1 VSDDTDSNAED
12 AEDVRK
18 GAPRKTSATP
28 AVRWL
33 GVNQVLVQFDVAR
46 ASRAWNSRAG
56 RPCHFLKLNQHRES
70 GALDRRLKSQ
80 ARSFAMFYRFVSS
93 RRWSRNIFKPISLL
107 VAASLLVSLANQSRA
122 QAYEKEFTV
131 NAKTLLT
138 IKNRT
143 GRVTVITSDSEKDKA
158 TLQASS
164 SGAPVER
171 SDVSVSGSEIA
182 VRERTAQNRIDLTV
196 HIPKRARV
204 KIESESGMVDVIGDF
219 EVAEVFTNTG
229 TIHADVPLDAVKFKF
244 IWESSRPRFLSDVEL
259 PRIKEGRA
267 GSFSIS
273 GVLGPN
279 TKKSKH
285 KKQPA
290 ESENT
295 DNENQTVKD
304 EQIEKTVETNSDPT
318 AQTAK
323 KPGTPEL
330 VQLNFTT
337 QRGIILLNVDP
348 SMAPNDLH
356 ERPLTEAARAI
367 VRSGNLPLIEA
378 IRKVSPHLFGDY
390 AKTLPPPQR
399 EPSLVN
405 LRPPGELATRVTP
418 LLMRVNASVTDHH
431 GRAIAGMQLA
441 DFAVYEDGAER
452 KVVNVTPT
460 TEPFNLVLLL
470 DVSGSV
476 EERIDFIRKAARDF
490 LNTASPQDRISIISF
505 REDIQIISGFST
517 DRSMLS
523 KKLDDIDAGG
533 ATALYDALGYILS
546 DTLKP
551 LRGERTAIVILSDGD
566 DNKSFVPFPAIIEAT
581 SESGALIYPLYVPSG
596 LIPESSV
603 PQPSITVDPLRTR
616 YLTITTRAA
625 EEGQK
630 LATASGGVF
639 YSIKRLED
647 LQKAYD
653 DVVAQLRTAYTIT
666 YASNADGTG
675 HRRIRVRANR
685 EGASVRLSPVVS
697 APN

>member
-1 VSDDTDSNAED
+1 
-12 AEDVRK
+12 
-18 GAPRKTSATP
+18 
-28 AVRWL
+28 
-33 GVNQVLVQFDVAR
+33 
-46 ASRAWNSRAG
+46 
-56 RPCHFLKLNQHRES
+56 
-70 GALDRRLKSQ
+70 
-80 ARSFAMFYRFVSS
+80 MFYGFVSS
-93 RRWSRNIFKPISLL
+93 RRLSRHIFRPVSSL
-107 VAASLLVSLANQSRA
+107 VAASLLVSFAPNQTRA

-131 NAKTLLT
+131 STKTLLT

-158 TLQASS
+158 TVQASS
-164 SGAPVER
+164 SGAPVEPR
-171 SDVSVSGSEIA
+171 DVSVSGSEIA

-219 EVAEVFTNTG
+219 DVADVFTNTG

-267 GSFSIS
+267 GSFSIA
-273 GVLGPN
+273 GALGPN

-290 ESENT
+290 ESGNT

-304 EQIEKTVETNSDPT
+304 ERIEKAVETTPDDAAET
-318 AQTAK
+318 TK
-323 KPGTPEL
+323 KSRTPEL

-348 SMAPNDLH
+348 SMAPNDLR

-367 VRSGNLPLIEA
+367 VRSGNLPLIDA

-399 EPSLVN
+399 EPSLVS

-431 GRAIAGMQLA
+431 GRAIAGMQLS

-452 KVVNVTPT
+452 KIVNVTPT

-505 REDIQIISGFST
+505 RDDIQVISGFST

-551 LRGERTAIVILSDGD
+551 LRGDRTAIVILSDGD

-685 EGASVRLSPVVS
+685 EGASVRLSPAVS

>member
-1 VSDDTDSNAED
+1 
-12 AEDVRK
+12 
-18 GAPRKTSATP
+18 
-28 AVRWL
+28 
-33 GVNQVLVQFDVAR
+33 
-46 ASRAWNSRAG
+46 
-56 RPCHFLKLNQHRES
+56 
-70 GALDRRLKSQ
+70 
-80 ARSFAMFYRFVSS
+80 MFYRFVSARRLS
-93 RRWSRNIFKPISLL
+93 RQILRPISLL
-107 VAASLLVSLANQSRA
+107 VAASLLVSLASNQSRA

-131 NAKTLLT
+131 NAKTLFT
-138 IKNRT
+138 IKNRS

-164 SGAPVER
+164 SGAPVEPR
-171 SDVSVSGSEIA
+171 DVSVSGSEIA

-196 HIPKRARV
+196 HLPKRARV

-219 EVAEVFTNTG
+219 EVADVFTDTG

-259 PRIKEGRA
+259 PRVKEGRA

-279 TKKSKH
+279 TKKRKR
-285 KKQPA
+285 KKQSA

-323 KPGTPEL
+323 KPGTTEL

-348 SMAPNDLH
+348 SMAPNDLR

-418 LLMRVNASVTDHH
+418 LLMRVNASVTDHQ
-431 GRAIAGMQLA
+431 GRAIAGLQLA

-452 KVVNVTPT
+452 KIVNVTPT

-476 EERIDFIRKAARDF
+476 EERIDFIRKAGRDF

-505 REDIQIISGFST
+505 RDDIQIISGFST

-630 LATASGGVF
+630 LASASGGVF
-639 YSIKRLED
+639 YS
-647 LQKAYD
+647 
-653 DVVAQLRTAYTIT
+653 
-666 YASNADGTG
+666 
-675 HRRIRVRANR
+675 IRVRANR

>member
-1 VSDDTDSNAED
+1 ME
-12 AEDVRK
+12 
-18 GAPRKTSATP
+18 
-28 AVRWL
+28 
-33 GVNQVLVQFDVAR
+33 
-46 ASRAWNSRAG
+46 SR
-56 RPCHFLKLNQHRES
+56 
-70 GALDRRLKSQ
+70 ALDRRIWSQ
-80 ARSFAMFYRFVSS
+80 ARSLAMFYRFVSS
-93 RRWSRNIFKPISLL
+93 RRLSRHTFKPVSLIVAGSLLISL
-107 VAASLLVSLANQSRA
+107 APNPSRA

-131 NAKTLLT
+131 STKTLLT

-158 TLQASS
+158 TVQASS
-164 SGAPVER
+164 SGAPVEPR
-171 SDVSVSGSEIA
+171 DVSVSGSEIA

-204 KIESESGMVDVIGDF
+204 KIESESGMVDVIGDLD
-219 EVAEVFTNTG
+219 VADVFTNTG

-267 GSFSIS
+267 GSFSIA
-273 GVLGPN
+273 GALGPN

-285 KKQPA
+285 KKPPA
-290 ESENT
+290 ESGNT

-304 EQIEKTVETNSDPT
+304 ERIEKAVETTPDDAAET
-318 AQTAK
+318 TK
-323 KPGTPEL
+323 KSRTPEL

-348 SMAPNDLH
+348 SMAPNDLR
-356 ERPLTEAARAI
+356 ERALTEAAREI
-367 VRSGNLPLIEA
+367 VRSGNLPLIDA

-399 EPSLVN
+399 EPSLVS

-431 GRAIAGMQLA
+431 GRAIAGMQVS

-452 KVVNVTPT
+452 KIVNVTPT
-460 TEPFNLVLLL
+460 TEPFNLILLV

-505 REDIQIISGFST
+505 RDDIQIISGFST

-523 KKLDDIDAGG
+523 RKLDEIDAGG
-533 ATALYDALGYILS
+533 ATALYDALAYSLV

-551 LRGERTAIVILSDGD
+551 LRGERTAVVILSDGD
-566 DNKSFVPFPAIIEAT
+566 DNKSFIPFPAILEAT
-581 SESGALIYPLYVPSG
+581 IESGALIYPLYVPSG
-596 LIPESSV
+596 LIPEGSV
-603 PQPSITVDPLRTR
+603 PRPSITVDPMRTR

-630 LATASGGVF
+630 LAAASGGVF
-639 YSIKRLED
+639 YPIKRLEE

-653 DVVAQLRTAYTIT
+653 DVVAQMRTAYTIT
-666 YASNADGTG
+666 YASGTDGKG

-685 EGASVRLSPVVS
+685 DGASVRLSPVV
-697 APN
+697 ATPHCI